1 MGNCMKSQPAE
12 VPQQRNSPAPIQTGA
27 GKDRI
32 NENDK
37 AIIDIKAKIR
47 KLKTYEQKLE

>member
-1 MGNCMKSQPAE
+1 MGCGGSKASGSKANEPEKPPA
-12 VPQQRNSPAPIQTGA
+12 NGA

-32 NENDK
+32 TDNDK
-37 AIIDIKAKIR
+37 AILDIKGRMR